1 MSLPT
6 LLLEMLDFALLYYS
20 SFAEWVQ
27 EDLVRPVVILVCAM
41 LLFNLPTVIYKMR
54 MAVTAVLY
62 FFL

>member
-1 MSLPT
+1 MKRIGLF
-6 LLLEMLDFALLYYS
+6 EMPDFALLYS
-20 SFAEWVQ
+20 SFSDWVQ

>member
-1 MSLPT
+1 
-6 LLLEMLDFALLYYS
+6 MLDFALLYYS